1 MRLLTLQKP
10 FQRKVPKKTVS
21 TKTTLAKFYILLA
34 FLLITIVLLKAV
46 SIYHIKHRLKQKQ
59 LLQYHG
65 NTKLKE
71 TEITNVL

>member
-1 MRLLTLQKP
+1 MGFIIGYSVFQLYAMRLLTLQKP

-46 SIYHIKHRLKQKQ
+46 SITI
-59 LLQYHG
+59 
-65 NTKLKE
+65 
-71 TEITNVL
+71 